1 MNLHHEM
8 SFKIPPNNKEPR
20 NPFFDDHNAVI
31 VHILESQTADRRKK
45 ILKVGGG
52 GSWRNLGGRLSS
64 SSFFSSSSPSSSS
77 SSATSWAFPSPGCRC
92 HVRRKAG
99 RGRGGSP
106 KGGCGPSDP
115 SRVRSHPCQIYL
127 TSNGHPSHG
136 QSLSRAVLML
146 FCRALLDVGVN
157 DFRWFLMN

>member
-20 NPFFDDHNAVI
+20 NSFFDDPNAII

-77 SSATSWAFPSPGCRC
+77 SSSSATSWAFPSPGCRC

-99 RGRGGSP
+99 GRGRGGWQP
-106 KGGCGPSDP
+106 KGGWGPSSADP
-115 SRVRSHPCQIYL
+115 SRVRSRSQIYL
-127 TSNGHPSHG
+127 ASNGVLSNGHLARVV
-136 QSLSRAVLML
+136 QWLI
-146 FCRALLDVGVN
+146 
-157 DFRWFLMN
+157 